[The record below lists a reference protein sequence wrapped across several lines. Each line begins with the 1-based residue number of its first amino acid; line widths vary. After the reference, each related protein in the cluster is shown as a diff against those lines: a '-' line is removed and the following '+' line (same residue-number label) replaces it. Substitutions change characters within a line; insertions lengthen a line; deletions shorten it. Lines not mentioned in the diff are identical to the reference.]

1 MHEPALSL
9 RKTAKACGVSLKT
22 SFTMRH
28 RILDVLSSA
37 NAESRLD
44 GIVKADETFLDL
56 SFKGNHFRGDFKL
69 PREPHHRGHTQT
81 QRGHSL
87 HKVCLIT
94 AIDRESDTLIRVSN
108 LGVPTAGDL
117 SDTLHATMPA
127 GTMLCT
133 NQTSAYIALAQQESV
148 NLVQLHGG
156 RIKHGLY
163 HIQNVNQLHSPLKA
177 FLRLFHGVSTKY
189 LPKYMTWLQ
198 AMVFCDSSSRKFE
211 RATDF
216 LETAACTRTVR
227 GIAARPVIPLFS
239 TRQLADLDGVLLRMG
254 EKELE
259 ARKSKFATGNP

>member
-1 MHEPALSL
+1 
-9 RKTAKACGVSLKT
+9 
-22 SFTMRH
+22 MRH
-28 RILDVLSSA
+28 RILDTLSSA

-44 GIVKADETFLDL
+44 GIVEADETFLDL
-56 SFKGNHFRGDFKL
+56 SFKGNHSRGNFKL

-87 HKVCLIT
+87 HKVCLVT

-108 LGVPTAGDL
+108 LGVPAAGDL

-127 GTMLCT
+127 GTTLCT
-133 NQTSAYIALAQQESV
+133 DQASGYVALAKQESV
-148 NLVQLHGG
+148 NLVQLRGG

-163 HIQNVNQLHSPLKA
+163 HIQNVNQLHISLNKA
-177 FLRLFHGVSTKY
+177 FLRPFHGVSTKY
-189 LPKYMTWLQ
+189 LPNYMAWLQ
-198 AMVFCDSSSRKFE
+198 AMFFRDASGRKFE

-227 GIAARPVIPLFS
+227 EIAARPALPLFS
-239 TRQLADLDGVLLRMG
+239 TRQLAELDGVLLRMG

-259 ARKSKFATGNP
+259 ARKNLKRKQHAGAAVREYTVKNNTLL